1 MDAFLATVSIA
12 AVTMTLVNLVKALM
26 GAARGEQSWNQALTI
41 VVVILIAW
49 VVLMLYGASTWAF
62 QVTVGDKALTD
73 LDLFDKFVA
82 AMAVGGIGS
91 VLYDA
96 FISKGQTY
104 PKLTTATTRR
114 RAKTNPT
121 QPAPPPQEGQVAA

>member
-12 AVTMTLVNLVKALM
+12 AVTMTLVNLAKSIL

-49 VVLMLYGASTWAF
+49 AVLVLYGASTWAN

-73 LDLFDKFVA
+73 LDMFDKFVA
-82 AMAVGGIGS
+82 GLAVGGIGS

-96 FISKGQTY
+96 FISKGKTY
-104 PKLTTATTRR
+104 PKLLNRR
-114 RAKTNPT
+114 TPPT
-121 QPAPPPQEGQVAA
+121 PNQGAQQ